1 MFAPNVTRCLHTT
14 LLLDTGSLSAQ
25 SRLRGVPE
33 LRNVKGDGA
42 KLLQLARSTP
52 FVTCTL
58 VGHKTLGNVERNLDL
73 SQVPL
78 VLWLQF
84 V

>member
-1 MFAPNVTRCLHTT
+1 MHTIQ
-14 LLLDTGSLSAQ
+14 LLDTGALSAQ

-33 LRNVKGDGA
+33 LRNVEGDGA

-58 VGHKTLGNVERNLDL
+58 VGHKTPENVERNLNV
-73 SQVPL
+73 SQVPRG
-78 VLWLQF
+78 LWLQF